1 LPGSDAPAHL
11 RVPVT
16 RGDARLAELIE
27 ALEDIATPCELVLPE
42 GTEIAIG
49 GGPASFRLVLR
60 NELLFERRL
69 TQRSLAEAYV
79 NGDLDIEG
87 PSFQTALRLR
97 DELPTG
103 IPVRQAL
110 RLGRDLLLPATW
122 ANMRAIEHHYSLD
135 DGFFLTFLDETHH
148 FYSQC
153 RWSEGATTLDAAAAA
168 KLENMRAQL
177 GLTAGDRLL
186 DVGGGWGG
194 LAAYCVERG
203 VDVTSLT
210 LGHDSADTIR
220 RRADRAAANAGPKP
234 GAAEVLVEDILDHHP
249 HEPYDHVVIFGVIE
263 HIPTYRRLCS
273 RLWSVLREGGGLYVD
288 ASATRE
294 KYAASAFTR
303 DHTWRGPHSCL
314 ALQEM
319 IGELLYAGFDLRSV
333 QQDSDD
339 YRRTM
344 QAWAERFDAG
354 RQEIVDRWGERAHR
368 AFRLFLWGGADGFAS
383 GRLQAYT
390 LVAERLAQP
399 GPRPGGLRR
408 LGHFLAASVS
418 R

>member
-1 LPGSDAPAHL
+1 VPHSD
-11 RVPVT
+11 
-16 RGDARLAELIE
+16 DARLTELVE

-42 GTEIAIG
+42 GTVIFIG
-49 GGPASFRLVLR
+49 VGPPSFRLLLR

-79 NGDLDIEG
+79 NGDLDIDG
-87 PSFQTALRLR
+87 PVFQAALRLR

-103 IPVRQAL
+103 IPLRQAL

-122 ANMRAIEHHYSLD
+122 ANVRAIEHHYSLD
-135 DGFFLTFLDETHH
+135 DYFFLTFLDETHH

-153 RWSEGATTLDAAAAA
+153 RWSEGAQTLNAAADA
-168 KLENMRAQL
+168 KLENMRTEL
-177 GLTAGDRLL
+177 GLQAGDRLL

-210 LGHDSADTIR
+210 LSHDSADTIR
-220 RRADRAAANAGPKP
+220 RRAQRAAASADGEP
-234 GAAEVLVEDILDHHP
+234 GTAEVLVEDILEHHAG
-249 HEPYDHVVIFGVIE
+249 ERYDHVVIFGVIE

-273 RLWSVLREGGGLYVD
+273 RLWSVLREGGRLYVD

-344 QAWAERFDAG
+344 QAWAERFDARG
-354 RQEIVDRWGERAHR
+354 HMIVGRWGERAYR
-368 AFRLFLWGGADGFAS
+368 AFRLFLWGGADGFAC

-399 GPRPGGLRR
+399 GPRPGSLRR
-408 LGHFLAASVS
+408 LGHLLAASAS